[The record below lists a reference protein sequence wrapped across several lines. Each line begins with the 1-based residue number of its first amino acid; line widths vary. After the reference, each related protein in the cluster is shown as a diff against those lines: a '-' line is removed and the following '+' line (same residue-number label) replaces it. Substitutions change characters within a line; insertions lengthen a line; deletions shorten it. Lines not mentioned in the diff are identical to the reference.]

1 MERCE
6 LTFSGALPSSL
17 FPGSFFGVSC
27 LVGRCVVCLGLCMN
41 VDAVFVV
48 IDCCYRLYD
57 RFVVKLHACLPEKID
72 SYLITAT
79 LFIKFPSYTIASL
92 SSLTP
97 AS

>member
-72 SYLITAT
+72 SYLI
-79 LFIKFPSYTIASL
+79 LSYEKDLCSDYAS
-92 SSLTP
+92 
-97 AS
+97 